1 MDTSAEIRATP
12 EEETTDPVTTI
23 EQPDSHNNNK
33 LAFALALGAAAV
45 GSFFLF
51 RFLNRTRVEGV
62 ENIPESC
69 QNILYCLN
77 HNSVLDNFAFESAVY
92 CPKMFF
98 NPEYLPVQLAD
109 RKVFFGEPGSRKLK
123 DRVMGLLGKHFL
135 RHLRTVP
142 VDRKKGD
149 LSQVDQWAEL
159 LKNNIV
165 VVFPEGTRTRTGQIG
180 KGKPGVGKLIHQ
192 ARPTVIPVRMLG
204 MREVYGV
211 GKLFPGMFQTVR
223 IIIGKPLNLDETLDK
238 PLPEALEDQL
248 DHFKSISER
257 VLDEIKA
264 LHPE

>member
-1 MDTSAEIRATP
+1 METEIEVVEEATSP
-12 EEETTDPVTTI
+12 ESPSEPEP
-23 EQPDSHNNNK
+23 HHAGNK

-45 GSFFLF
+45 GSYFLF
-51 RFLNRTRVEGV
+51 RFLNRTRVEGL
-62 ENIPESC
+62 ENIPESH
-69 QNILYCLN
+69 QNVLYCLN
-77 HNSVLDNFAFESAVY
+77 HNSILDNFAFESAVY

-98 NPEYLPVQLAD
+98 KPQYLPVQLAD

-123 DRVMGLLGKHFL
+123 DRVLNLLGKHFL
-135 RHLRTVP
+135 RHLRAVP

-192 ARPTVIPVRMLG
+192 ARPLVIPVRMIG
-204 MREVYGV
+204 MREVMGV
-211 GKLFPGMFQTVR
+211 GRILPGMFQTVR
-223 IIIGKPLNLDETLDK
+223 IIIGKPLDLSEVLDR
-238 PLPEALEDQL
+238 PLPESVEDQL
-248 DHFKSISER
+248 EAYKAISEL
-257 VLDEIKA
+257 VLDEIRA